1 MESLFFS
8 NMQDLGKKKKN
19 AERAKLH
26 IWSGE

>member
-8 NMQDLGKKKKN
+8 NTQDLGKKKN
-19 AERAKLH
+19 AERAKPH